1 MLHKNPKKSHPIF
14 HCEICDYITGSKK
27 DYHKHILTRKHQN
40 ATLMLH
46 DPSSRKYV
54 CQCGKLFSHH
64 SSMYRHKKICEYENC
79 FTETNIVEHEQTTP
93 RNDTMIQ
100 FLKQQMVI
108 EQERE
113 ETRKEEKREQMEM
126 MQTMLTQFKEIIPLV
141 GNSTTHNT
149 NCNNTFNMNVFLNE
163 TCKDAM
169 NLDDFVKTLQFNTD
183 DLLYTAENGYVEG
196 VGKILLRGLDALS
209 IEQRPIHCSDMK
221 REVMYV
227 KKDGVWEKDTADNE
241 ELRKTILLIG
251 RMNVRSL
258 PPWMKANP
266 MYTQADSPF
275 SDIYAQIIVNTLV
288 ESEEKGRNYTTKII
302 KNVAKRCHIDR
313 KMKDTTRLV

>member
-1 MLHKNPKKSHPIF
+1 MLQKNPKKSHPIF

-64 SSMYRHKKICEYENC
+64 SSMYRHKKICEYDNY

-100 FLKQQMVI
+100 LLKQQMVI

-313 KMKDTTRLV
+313 KMKDTTRLI